1 MPLVAP
7 LDFTDVENLTC
18 SEAKDVKSIFSIAIL
33 LTILYNMGMM
43 EALKPYILSFIPL
56 FVAVDAIA
64 NIPIFLSLVEHSSK
78 PARKKI
84 VLDAVV
90 TATTVAIIFM
100 FVGKWVFSLL
110 GITIQDFQIAGGA
123 LLFVIS
129 VRLLLPGAQKS
140 VLTSSHEKD
149 MGVFP
154 LGTPLITGPAV
165 LTTTL
170 MMMNSYGTL
179 VTLVAVVLNMFF
191 VWITLVKADTIMRV
205 IGPHGTRAFSKI
217 MYILLAA
224 IAVMMIRHGITGAFL
239 K

>member
-1 MPLVAP
+1 M
-7 LDFTDVENLTC
+7 N
-18 SEAKDVKSIFSIAIL
+18 
-33 LTILYNMGMM
+33 MM
-43 EALKPYILSFIPL
+43 EALRPYILSFIPL

-84 VLDAVV
+84 ILDAVA
-90 TATTVAIIFM
+90 TATAVAIIFM

-110 GITIQDFQIAGGA
+110 GITIPDFQIAGGA
-123 LLFVIS
+123 LLFVIA
-129 VRLLLPGAQKS
+129 VRLLLPGVSKS
-140 VLTSSHEKD
+140 ALTSSQDKD

-170 MMMNSYGTL
+170 MMMNSFG
-179 VTLVAVVLNMFF
+179 VVATLVAVVLNMFF
-191 VWITLVKADTIMRV
+191 VWITLVKADTIMKV
-205 IGPHGTRAFSKI
+205 IGPNGTRAFSKI

-239 K
+239 NK